1 MGHKGKFLVDG
12 LNGLRL
18 GSADLTPTFDPN
30 VTSYSA
36 NITTATT
43 TLTLNLSSG
52 ATAVT
57 KLNGTAFTGS
67 TVTWTENTDTLTIE
81 VTNSVGVVKTYTVTV
96 THTS

>member
-1 MGHKGKFLVDG
+1 MGHQGKFLVDG

-18 GSADLTPTFDPN
+18 GSADLTPAFDPN

-57 KLNGTAFTGS
+57 KLNGTVFTGS
-67 TVTWTENTDTLTIE
+67 TITWTGDTDTLTIE
-81 VTNSVGVVKTYTVTV
+81 VTSSGGAVTTYTVTV
-96 THTS
+96 THTT

>member
-1 MGHKGKFLVDG
+1 MGYQGGFLVDG
-12 LNGLRL
+12 LNGLKL

-57 KLNGTAFTGS
+57 KLNGTVFTGS
-67 TVTWTENTDTLTIE
+67 TVTWTADTDTLTIE
-81 VTNSVGVVKTYTVTV
+81 VTPSVGAKKTYTVTV
-96 THTS
+96 THTP

>member
-1 MGHKGKFLVDG
+1 MGYESGFLIDG

-18 GSADLTPTFDPN
+18 GSATLTPAFDPD

-36 NITTATT
+36 NITTATS

-67 TVTWTENTDTLTIE
+67 TVTWTANTDIVTI
-81 VTNSVGVVKTYTVTV
+81 VVDYGHSTKTYKITV
-96 THTS
+96 THST